1 MPTMAMDKEEIKRLA
16 ALARVAVTDEE
27 AEGYAHDTNDI
38 LGYVAQINEAAV
50 EPVGV
55 VDDAFVQSVLRNDV
69 VTNEPGSNK
78 EALLTSA
85 ASSRDGFVEVKKI
98 LGGGSH

>member
-1 MPTMAMDKEEIKRLA
+1 MDSTEIKRLA

-27 AEGYAHDTNDI
+27 AATYAADAQEI
-38 LGYVAQINEAAV
+38 LGYIAQMNDAAV

-55 VDDAFVQSVLRNDV
+55 VSDAFVENVLRDDV
-69 VTNEPGSNK
+69 ITNEPGSK
-78 EALLTSA
+78 TDVLLSSA
-85 ASSRDGFVEVKKI
+85 RRSRDGYVEVKKI

>member
-1 MPTMAMDKEEIKRLA
+1 MDKEEIKRLA

-27 AEGYAHDTNDI
+27 AEGYAKDTSDI
-38 LGYVAQINEAAV
+38 LGYVAQLNEAAA

-55 VDDAFVQSVLRNDV
+55 VDDAFVQSILRDDV
-69 VTNEPGSNK
+69 VTNEPGSKK
-78 EALLTSA
+78 EVLLSSA
-85 ASSRDGFVEVKKI
+85 AQSRDGFVQVKKI

>member
-1 MPTMAMDKEEIKRLA
+1 MPRMDSTEIKRLA

-27 AEGYAHDTNDI
+27 AATYAADAQEI
-38 LGYVAQINEAAV
+38 LGYIAQMNDAAV

-55 VDDAFVQSVLRNDV
+55 VSDAFVENVLRDDV
-69 VTNEPGSNK
+69 ITNEPGSK
-78 EALLTSA
+78 TDVLLSSA
-85 ASSRDGFVEVKKI
+85 RRSRDGYVEVKKI